1 MHGKGIQWLE
11 CCLASI
17 NVIFSGLYKME
28 VTNGETV
35 TLGDSAWA
43 S

>member
-1 MHGKGIQWLE
+1 MHEKGIQWLE

-17 NVIFSGLYKME
+17 NVIFSGLYKRK
-28 VTNGETV
+28 VTNGEMT
-35 TLGDSAWA
+35 TLGDSTWA